1 MSDGKGSIVDGQ
13 SYQSSLPE
21 AYAKVKH
28 ERDNV
33 VKAFNLLKQ
42 HSDNVEAELAELIV
56 AARSAMSIYYCS
68 NCRTIELNK
77 ALNNLERLI

>member
-42 HSDNVEAELAELIV
+42 HSDNVEAELAELRA
-56 AARSAMSIYYCS
+56 AARSMLSTFYCD
-68 NCRTIELNK
+68 RTARKLTEAI
-77 ALNNLERLI
+77 NNLERLL

>member
-42 HSDNVEAELAELIV
+42 HSDNVEAELAELRV
-56 AARSAMSIYYCS
+56 AARSMVSTFYCDGTT
-68 NCRTIELNK
+68 RKLNE
-77 ALNNLERLI
+77 AINNLERLL